1 MEIHKHLI
9 FRAYLGGLI
18 NKVHHFLIVTIQEIH
33 LEAFH
38 AHIRIMLH
46 DILHITGESPITR
59 PKDNSDILELTVI
72 HQFLKIDLRY
82 YLHHVRLQVHGPA
95 LIQDY
100 VLDAMLGGEVDI
112 IFIGGIIDSGTEIHT
127 V

>member
-1 MEIHKHLI
+1 
-9 FRAYLGGLI
+9 
-18 NKVHHFLIVTIQEIH
+18 
-33 LEAFH
+33 
-38 AHIRIMLH
+38 MLH

-59 PKDNSDILELTVI
+59 PKDNSDILGLTVI

-100 VLDAMLGGEVDI
+100 VLDTMLGGEVYI
-112 IFIGGIIDSGTEIHT
+112 IFISRIIDSGTEIHT